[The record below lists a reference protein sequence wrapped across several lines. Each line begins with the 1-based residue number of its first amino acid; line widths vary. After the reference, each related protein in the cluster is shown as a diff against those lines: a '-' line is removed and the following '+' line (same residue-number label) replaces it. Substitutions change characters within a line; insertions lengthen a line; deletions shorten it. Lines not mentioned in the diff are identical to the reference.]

1 MHKPKSAHWHTY
13 STGQGSGG
21 IVRIQYPGC
30 LQSGSDSIQAV
41 RECSDRVSRLS
52 AEWFGQYAGFRRM
65 VRTVSGRP
73 QNGSDSIWAS
83 AEWFEQ
89 NRSFQYNKRNGLKR
103 KGTVKEMAWSV
114 KKWFALW
121 FIYIYLQYN
130 IFFVVT
136 GLPSFGVT
144 DIYWLP
150 FFSGLLTSGPGLLS
164 ISFVWLEGCV
174 STPYLDW
181 MPVGWASLSGCCSR
195 ANRKSKRRMRIR
207 KASRNSPKTM
217 LIPRVK
223 AFQVAFG
230 SEKNWIPLFLCFL
243 PKKIRQHHLSG
254 TAVQNLSLL
263 AVVEGKVWTC
273 QWCIM
278 VKPLDGN
285 PVPAKTIMAT
295 KLAARKII
303 KCFCALHWKISL
315 NVQCMFELSIS
326 VFQSC
331 QHIAAPKMNRMV
343 GQLVTAKY
351 YHILPASFHQS
362 FHQHES
368 LTYAGSQQPVEWIYS
383 SAQSC
388 KGKGQPYDRSWPFS
402 T

>member
-1 MHKPKSAHWHTY
+1 MLFKGQPQKQKKNAHP
-13 STGQGSGG
+13 Q
-21 IVRIQYPGC
+21 
-30 LQSGSDSIQAV
+30 SIQK
-41 RECSDRVSRLS
+41 LS
-52 AEWFGQYAGFRRM
+52 KDHVNSSGQ
-65 VRTVSGRP
+65 
-73 QNGSDSIWAS
+73 
-83 AEWFEQ
+83 
-89 NRSFQYNKRNGLKR
+89 
-103 KGTVKEMAWSV
+103 
-114 KKWFALW
+114 
-121 FIYIYLQYN
+121 
-130 IFFVVT
+130 
-136 GLPSFGVT
+136 GLPSS
-144 DIYWLP
+144 IWLWKELDTP
-150 FFSGLLTSGPGLLS
+150 FF
-164 ISFVWLEGCV
+164 CV
-174 STPYLDW
+174 F
-181 MPVGWASLSGCCSR
+181 CQ
-195 ANRKSKRRMRIR
+195 RKIK
-207 KASRNSPKTM
+207 
-217 LIPRVK
+217 
-223 AFQVAFG
+223 
-230 SEKNWIPLFLCFL
+230 
-243 PKKIRQHHLSG
+243 QHHLSG

-278 VKPLDGN
+278 VKPLHGN

-303 KCFCALHWKISL
+303 ECFCALHWKISL